1 MLKKIKIVA
10 VSIALV
16 LLGVQGVAMAQG
28 ILPTAGTT
36 VTDTEG
42 ATVTDCDSEIN
53 KFNNA
58 GGFTDAVM
66 DKSKVLG
73 CAIMSGRIS
82 LAMVPYFIQYFGN
95 YLLGL
100 IGIIAVLFTV
110 LGGFLYI
117 SGGMLPSQKDKG
129 KKYIE
134 NALIGMGIAFLA
146 WTIVN
151 IILSA
156 ITG

>member
-28 ILPTAGTT
+28 TILPHSDPKTNCAMLLDSFSDSSAHGGTIT
-36 VTDTEG
+36 GDVD
-42 ATVTDCDSEIN
+42 V
-53 KFNNA
+53 F
-58 GGFTDAVM
+58 
-66 DKSKVLG
+66 LG
-73 CAIMSGRIS
+73 CAIRTGRIS
-82 LAMVPYFIQYFGN
+82 LAMIPYFIKYFGN

>member
-16 LLGVQGVAMAQG
+16 LLGVQGVAMAQNQTG
-28 ILPTAGTT
+28 LEGGTILPKADSSEDCNESINFFNDQIGKGTSMS
-36 VTDTEG
+36 G
-42 ATVTDCDSEIN
+42 RIAPI
-53 KFNNA
+53 
-58 GGFTDAVM
+58 
-66 DKSKVLG
+66 LG
-73 CAIMSGRIS
+73 CAVVTGRIS

>member
-10 VSIALV
+10 ISIALV

-28 ILPTAGTT
+28 ILPQYSAPNGGSFTCDNLINYFNKNGKFQLE
-36 VTDTEG
+36 VVKDDT
-42 ATVTDCDSEIN
+42 
-53 KFNNA
+53 
-58 GGFTDAVM
+58 
-66 DKSKVLG
+66 LG
-73 CAIMSGRIS
+73 CAVVTGRIS